1 MDMRRMYQS
10 KMDAI
15 NGLCTDIEEILS
27 MAHDYEYL
35 CEVLPSVKNYPSFS
49 DDDSARL
56 SYVIGYVKAMV
67 KQIHDEC

>member
-1 MDMRRMYQS
+1 MDLRTKYQN
-10 KMDAI
+10 KMTAI

-27 MAHDYEYL
+27 MAYDYEYL
-35 CEVLPSVKNYPSFS
+35 CEVLPSMKNYPDLA
-49 DDDSARL
+49 DDTSARL